1 MQTNEEQKNPAPV
14 PQSDQAAEFTVH
26 PGVRAFIIP
35 FWMIEKISVDLTT
48 GSGELVVQL
57 KKEEEIEGEGNEGN

>member
-1 MQTNEEQKNPAPV
+1 MPTNEEQQNPV
-14 PQSDQAAEFTVH
+14 PVPLSEQAAEFTVH

-48 GSGELVVQL
+48 GSRELVVQL
-57 KKEEEIEGEGNEGN
+57 KKEEDIKGEEDEDS